1 MQKHLLNKN
10 QNLSKTIRGLNFIF
24 GTHSLQPDRKEIILV
39 IGFFR
44 TFLWFSLFWEFLML
58 LFEYLPN

>member
-10 QNLSKTIRGLNFIF
+10 LNLSKTIIGLNFIF
-24 GTHSLQPDRKEIILV
+24 GTHSLQPDRKEMI

>member
-1 MQKHLLNKN
+1 MQKHLLSKN
-10 QNLSKTIRGLNFIF
+10 QPLSKTIRGLNFIF
-24 GTHSLQPDRKEIILV
+24 GTQGTLQPDRKEMI
-39 IGFFR
+39 IGFLK